1 MFQRLQSTALKLA
14 VYSAISRGAATASH
28 LEQVRI
34 DATDIKWGQI
44 IVDMSRETLLA
55 AVRPNVGRVEDK
67 IIAAL
72 MNGMDATSRER
83 AVPVRDLRRK
93 VARDMPA
100 PDFLRVCQ
108 ALVEVDEINM
118 QEIPTGGRPSI
129 VVWVGS

>member
-1 MFQRLQSTALKLA
+1 
-14 VYSAISRGAATASH
+14 
-28 LEQVRI
+28 
-34 DATDIKWGQI
+34 
-44 IVDMSRETLLA
+44 MSRETLLA

-100 PDFLRVCQ
+100 PEFLRVCQ